1 MRLFDNDA
9 SQISD
14 PFLRRA
20 YELAES
26 GRGTTSPNPVVGCVI
41 VRDGEVVGIGAH
53 LTFGGAHAEVIAIAD
68 AGDAACGATA
78 YVTLEPCNHHGKT
91 PPCTVALLHA
101 GIARVVI
108 GMPDPNVG
116 VSGGGAAVLA
126 AGGVDVEF
134 SPDPSPFERQNEAWL
149 HYVETSR
156 PWIRVKTALSLD
168 GRTAMRDGE
177 RARISGPE
185 TDEITMRLR
194 SMADAVLVGARTAE
208 VDQPALTVR
217 DPEGNLTKRQPIRV
231 VMGRNAAP
239 KADLLTD
246 SLGRTIALLP
256 QEWTSDV
263 ADGVEVLGYDSSAGI
278 AGAVETLGAIGITH
292 LLIEAGG
299 GLLTALWETDL
310 IDEMVLYHS
319 GGMAGR
325 DAPEAFYGHHQGETD
340 ALQRRMTVTETG
352 IAGGDAVTLWRR
364 ASESSR

>member
-1 MRLFDNDA
+1 MRLFDDDA
-9 SQISD
+9 SQVSE

-20 YELAES
+20 YELAEN

-41 VRDGEVVGIGAH
+41 VKDGEIVGSGAH
-53 LTFGGAHAEVIAIAD
+53 LEFGGAHAEVIAIAD
-68 AGDAACGATA
+68 AGDAARGATA

-91 PPCTVALLHA
+91 PPCTEALLRA
-101 GIARVVI
+101 GIVRVVI
-108 GMPDPNVG
+108 GMPDPNVS
-116 VSGGGAAVLA
+116 VRGGGAAALST
-126 AGGVDVEF
+126 GGIDVEF
-134 SPDPSPFERQNEAWL
+134 SSGPSTFERQNEAWL

-156 PWIRVKTALSLD
+156 PWVRVKTAVSLD
-168 GRTAMRDGE
+168 GRTAIRDGE
-177 RARISGPE
+177 RVRVSGPK
-185 TDEITMRLR
+185 TDEVTMRLR

-239 KADLLTD
+239 EADLLTD
-246 SLGRTIALLP
+246 GLGRAIALLP

-263 ADGVEVLGYDSSAGI
+263 ADGVEVLGYDGSAGI
-278 AGAVETLGAIGITH
+278 AGALETLGAIGITH

-325 DAPEAFYGHHQGETD
+325 DAPGAFYGHHQGGRD
-340 ALQRRMTVTETG
+340 VLQRRMTVTETG